1 MQCSRDLSGWDMRRI
16 RRSLIMW
23 LIFVHRHHLACCGTC
38 SMGLLS
44 VSGKLEELQA
54 EDEPDYVSAPGVVS
68 YESRKASHEVELS
81 ASGDDAAEN
90 GDSILQMHLTESKP
104 FDGIRSLR

>member
-1 MQCSRDLSGWDMRRI
+1 
-16 RRSLIMW
+16 
-23 LIFVHRHHLACCGTC
+23 
-38 SMGLLS
+38 MGLLS

-81 ASGDDAAEN
+81 ASGDDAARTE
-90 GDSILQMHLTESKP
+90 HLTESKP
-104 FDGIRSLR
+104 